1 VEPILE
7 NYKEILQQDVENFQ
21 NMIMDY
27 ETFRLSFKSSVSDNM
42 SREFSGVL
50 NYNKLVRL
58 RNRFIYQTT
67 DVVRLICFRRE
78 AIENAIFKQ
87 DLINSQQRGD
97 KRILSYYFKD
107 SCNWGGRDQSN
118 PFFRLM
124 AVSCKKFPILI
135 I

>member
-1 VEPILE
+1 VEPRLE

-67 DVVRLICFRRE
+67 DVIRLICFRRE

-124 AVSCKKFPILI
+124 AVSCNIFLL
-135 I
+135 